1 VGRRGRGEEKL
12 EVHTGKAKAWV
23 RRCRCM
29 KNGGEPSEKKLLDA
43 PDLGILTTRLSLAK
57 IDCVLYPDMKG
68 YSTSYEAVKCW

>member
-1 VGRRGRGEEKL
+1 MGRRGRGEEKL

-29 KNGGEPSEKKLLDA
+29 KNGGEPSEKKLL
-43 PDLGILTTRLSLAK
+43 TTRLSLAK

-68 YSTSYEAVKCW
+68 YSTSYEAVKCWSL